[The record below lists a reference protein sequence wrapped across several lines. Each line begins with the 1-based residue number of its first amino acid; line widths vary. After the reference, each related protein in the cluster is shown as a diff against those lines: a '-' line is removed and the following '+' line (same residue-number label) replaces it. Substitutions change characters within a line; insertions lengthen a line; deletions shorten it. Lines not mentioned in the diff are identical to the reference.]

1 MPTSNKANLA
11 YLSYI
16 QTIAAR
22 ESFYREGHRTK
33 LAEVTGL
40 PGMQMSMERHK
51 KKKQE
56 RLRCL
61 TRNMSILLPGHREE
75 KVMGCLKKNSKE
87 ELRRSPVSYRK
98 TQTRHGITTTAC
110 DLAG

>member
-1 MPTSNKANLA
+1 MKLHKQLLCQPRNKANLA

-22 ESFYREGHRTK
+22 ESFYCESHRTK

-51 KKKQE
+51 KKKLDKRDYDASQE
-56 RLRCL
+56 TCQFFFQD
-61 TRNMSILLPGHREE
+61 IG
-75 KVMGCLKKNSKE
+75 KKK
-87 ELRRSPVSYRK
+87 
-98 TQTRHGITTTAC
+98 
-110 DLAG
+110 